1 MPLRSAPKSSEALL
15 PTKVLLVD
23 GNPSGLAARK
33 TVLEEQGHKV
43 WVASSSADAFDQ
55 FSSHKFD
62 LVVTDHKMPRM
73 DGLGLI
79 KKIQGL
85 SPDTPIVLLS
95 GFVDAL
101 GLNEQTTGA
110 SAVIQKSSHEVPH
123 LVRAV
128 ARLLKRKTPRKG
140 PVGEGRSTSRSRRVG
155 A

>member
-1 MPLRSAPKSSEALL
+1 MPLRSAPTSSQAPL
-15 PTKVLLVD
+15 PTKILLVD

-33 TVLEEQGHKV
+33 TVLEEHGHKV

-79 KKIQGL
+79 KNIQAI

-101 GLNEQTTGA
+101 GLNEYTTGA
-110 SAVIQKSSHEVPH
+110 SAVIQKSAHEVPH

-128 ARLLKRKTPRKG
+128 TRLLKRKTPRKG
-140 PVGEGRSTSRSRRVG
+140 PSGEGRARSRNKRAG

>member
-1 MPLRSAPKSSEALL
+1 MSSQAPL
-15 PTKVLLVD
+15 PTRILLVD

-33 TVLEEQGHKV
+33 MVLEEQGHKV
-43 WVASSSADAFDQ
+43 WVASSSSDAFDQ

-79 KKIQGL
+79 KKIQSI

-101 GLNEQTTGA
+101 GLNEYTTGA
-110 SAVIQKSSHEVPH
+110 SAVIQKSAHEVPH

-128 ARLLKRKTPRKG
+128 ARLLRRKTPRKG
-140 PVGEGRSTSRSRRVG
+140 PSTASRGPSKTKRAG

>member
-1 MPLRSAPKSSEALL
+1 MPLRSAQKSSEAPLQ
-15 PTKVLLVD
+15 TKILLVD

-43 WVASSSADAFDQ
+43 WVASSGADAFDQ
-55 FSSHKFD
+55 FSSHRFD

-79 KKIQGL
+79 KKIQAI

-101 GLNEQTTGA
+101 GLNEHTTGA

-128 ARLLKRKTPRKG
+128 ARLLKRKAPRKG
-140 PVGEGRSTSRSRRVG
+140 PSGERRPISRIKRAGV
-155 A
+155 

>member
-1 MPLRSAPKSSEALL
+1 MPLRSSASHLIHGRI
-15 PTKVLLVD
+15 LLVD
-23 GNPSGLAARK
+23 GNAAGLAARK

-43 WVASSSADAFDQ
+43 WVATGSTDAFDQ

-62 LVVTDHKMPRM
+62 VVVTDHKPPRM

-79 KKIQGL
+79 KKIHAL
-85 SPDTPIVLLS
+85 SPGTPVVLLS
-95 GFVDAL
+95 GFVEAL

-110 SAVIQKSSHEVPH
+110 AAVIQKSATEVTL

-128 ARLLKRKTPRKG
+128 ARILKRKPMKKG
-140 PVGEGRSTSRSRRVG
+140 PAQEGGQSKTKRAGG

>member
-1 MPLRSAPKSSEALL
+1 MPLRSTTSNLIYGRI
-15 PTKVLLVD
+15 LLVD
-23 GNPSGLAARK
+23 GNAAGLAARK

-43 WVASSSADAFDQ
+43 WVATGVTDAFDQ

-62 LVVTDHKMPRM
+62 IVVTDHKMPRM

-79 KKIQGL
+79 KKIHAL
-85 SPDTPIVLLS
+85 SADTPVVLLS

-101 GLNEQTTGA
+101 GLNEQSTGA
-110 SAVIQKSSHEVPH
+110 AAVIQKSANEVPH

-128 ARLLKRKTPRKG
+128 ARILKRKPAKKG
-140 PVGEGRSTSRSRRVG
+140 VAKETGKARAKRVIG

>member
-1 MPLRSAPKSSEALL
+1 MPLRTPPSRTPHGRI
-15 PTKVLLVD
+15 LLVD
-23 GNPSGLAARK
+23 GNAGGLAARK
-33 TVLEEQGHKV
+33 TVLEEAGHKV
-43 WVASSSADAFDQ
+43 SVATGGGDAFEQ
-55 FSSHKFD
+55 FSTLKFD

-79 KKIQGL
+79 KKIHEA
-85 SPDTPIVLLS
+85 SPETPVVLLS

-110 SAVIQKSSHEVPH
+110 SAVIQKSSTEVPH

-128 ARLLKRKTPRKG
+128 ARLLNRKPAKKG
-140 PVGEGRSTSRSRRVG
+140 PRGEGGIKSKRAAG

>member
-1 MPLRSAPKSSEALL
+1 MPLRPAQTSSHAPTQ
-15 PTKVLLVD
+15 TKILLVD

-33 TVLEEQGHKV
+33 AVLEEQGHKV
-43 WVASSSADAFDQ
+43 WVAPNSSDAFDQ

-79 KKIQGL
+79 KKIHAI
-85 SPDTPIVLLS
+85 SPDTPMVLLS

-101 GLNEQTTGA
+101 GLNEYTTGA
-110 SAVIQKSSHEVPH
+110 SAVIQKSSQEVPH

-140 PVGEGRSTSRSRRVG
+140 PSGEGRTSRIKR
-155 A
+155 AEA